1 MPLLFPLH
9 RLPAPQGPSLTSI
22 CPLFAAN
29 GGRLREW
36 LSSRVMVLED
46 NIQFIDIKIL
56 NLTSAA
62 IIVKSQ
68 PGLAVF
74 FDNRIIIIYI
84 TALES
89 LCY

>member
-1 MPLLFPLH
+1 
-9 RLPAPQGPSLTSI
+9 
-22 CPLFAAN
+22 
-29 GGRLREW
+29 
-36 LSSRVMVLED
+36 MVLED
-46 NIQFIDIKIL
+46 NIHFIDIKIL
-56 NLTSAA
+56 KLTSAA